1 MPVVTLCPHGPF
13 HVGQSIGN
21 EQQKVYGH
29 VPSDTLFGALVTVWA
44 QMGRADEI
52 VAAFANQPP
61 FIVSSAFPCLLD
73 QGDPARVLVRLAP
86 LPMVKLP
93 QDTVLKPKDK
103 KRIRL
108 VSWGVLERL
117 RAALPLDDE
126 VTSENLVQRR
136 TVWIL
141 KQERAEVERAWGRN
155 ADAQPWW
162 ATRVVPRVTVDR
174 VTSASNLFHSGRVDV
189 AQGVGL
195 WFAVRYR
202 PDKADYVPLLQSA
215 LDVLADV
222 GLGGLR
228 SVGHGAF
235 DWKWRESDEAIEGS
249 PSPPPGYAVTL
260 ARYAP
265 RGESEATRTLQI
277 KGASYQ
283 LVNVPGWCLD
293 DDLHPW
299 RRRRVRMVAEGSVL
313 GYDGGHAGYLVDVK
327 PKGAPQAKFG
337 KRGVY
342 RYGYAFPV
350 SVRREALREAPDEL
364 HRQV

>member
-1 MPVVTLCPHGPF
+1 MPIVTLRPRGPF

-61 FIVSSAFPCLLD
+61 FTVSSVFPCLLD
-73 QGDPARVLVRLAP
+73 QRDPARVLVRLAP

-93 QDTVLKPKDK
+93 DDTLLKPKDK

-117 RAALPLDDE
+117 RAALPLDDQ
-126 VTSENLVQRR
+126 VTPENLVQGK
-136 TVWIL
+136 TVWML
-141 KQERAEVERAWGRN
+141 KEERAAVEQAWGRS

-174 VTSASNLFHSGRVDV
+174 VTSASNLFHSGRVDM
-189 AQGVGL
+189 AEGVGL
-195 WFAVRYR
+195 WFAIQCE
-202 PDKADYVPLLQSA
+202 PDQAEYMLPIRSA
-215 LDVLADV
+215 LDVLADI

-228 SVGHGAF
+228 SIGHGAF
-235 DWKWRESDEAIEGS
+235 DWRWHDGDETSE
-249 PSPPPGYAVTL
+249 SPPAPQAGYAVTL

-265 RGESEATRTLQI
+265 RGESEASRTLQI

-293 DDLHPW
+293 DELHPW
-299 RRRRVRMVAEGSVL
+299 RRKRVRMVVEGSVL
-313 GYDGGHAGYLVDVK
+313 GHDGGYAGHLVDVK
-327 PKGAPQAKFG
+327 PTGAPQARFG
-337 KRGVY
+337 QRGVY
-342 RYGYAFPV
+342 RYGYAFPLIV
-350 SVRREALREAPDEL
+350 QREALREAPDE
-364 HRQV
+364 